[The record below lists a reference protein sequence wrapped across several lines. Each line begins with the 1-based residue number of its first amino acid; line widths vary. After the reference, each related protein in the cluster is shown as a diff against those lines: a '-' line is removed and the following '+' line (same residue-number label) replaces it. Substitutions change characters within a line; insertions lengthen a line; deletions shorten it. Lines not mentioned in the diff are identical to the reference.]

1 LICLDVLKPE
11 KIRAIG
17 LYRSFN
23 PSNQTKE
30 QLFEKQVLM
39 LNDWCI
45 NFKDKKVIM
54 GDFNI
59 DYLKMGIINNFY
71 YNELARMEQTNGL
84 TQLIKE
90 TTWSRLYEGSYRCS
104 LLDHCY
110 LSDLH
115 TLKNVKLLEA
125 EISDHTPIMIE
136 LNVNQ
141 TTEKKTLLKRNWKSY
156 SKEVLICELQKVD
169 WNIDCILVQDINNEL
184 EQKLLTVIDKLVPIQ
199 EISEKEN
206 RIFEADGICLLR
218 KKRKNVFRNAKRRQ
232 SARLL
237 TRCRD
242 LDKKIRIMSFRK
254 QRNKIRENISSGN
267 QRSLWE
273 AVKIAKNVPQARIP
287 SVIKDGNKLA
297 ETPGDQA
304 QMFADFFFNKTRKI
318 VEETLVSPTVFNG
331 SKKLED
337 DHEVIIIKEDD
348 VCKVFTSLKEKNCHG
363 FDRIPLRILRDGAMV
378 LSSPYTKLFTAII
391 SQCKVPEQ
399 WKTARII
406 PLYKKGDK
414 EQVEN
419 YRPISNLCAPS
430 KAFEKLLLQH
440 LLKKETLN
448 NVDLTHTSQHG
459 FKKERSTVTAAMSI
473 QSKLTQLL
481 EKNNYAIMASLDLS
495 AAFDVVNTD
504 LLIARLTVIG
514 LSQDFINIIEE
525 WLSNRN
531 AYVEVD
537 QTNSMFFPIQ
547 CGTVQGSVL
556 GPILFLCSLAP
567 FMSSKKW

>member
-1 LICLDVLKPE
+1 
-11 KIRAIG
+11 
-17 LYRSFN
+17 
-23 PSNQTKE
+23 
-30 QLFEKQVLM
+30 M

-141 TTEKKTLLKRNWKSY
+141 TTEKKTLLKRNWKAY

-206 RIFEADGICLLR
+206 RIFEADEIRLLR

-363 FDRIPLRILRDGAMV
+363 FD
-378 LSSPYTKLFTAII
+378 
-391 SQCKVPEQ
+391 
-399 WKTARII
+399 
-406 PLYKKGDK
+406 
-414 EQVEN
+414 
-419 YRPISNLCAPS
+419 
-430 KAFEKLLLQH
+430 
-440 LLKKETLN
+440 
-448 NVDLTHTSQHG
+448 
-459 FKKERSTVTAAMSI
+459 
-473 QSKLTQLL
+473 
-481 EKNNYAIMASLDLS
+481 
-495 AAFDVVNTD
+495 
-504 LLIARLTVIG
+504 
-514 LSQDFINIIEE
+514 
-525 WLSNRN
+525 
-531 AYVEVD
+531 
-537 QTNSMFFPIQ
+537 
-547 CGTVQGSVL
+547 
-556 GPILFLCSLAP
+556 
-567 FMSSKKW
+567 